1 MRIAIVLLLLVIAQV
16 HAAEPRAVLWSMR
29 GEHNTVYLAG
39 SMHFL
44 PDAEPLPP
52 AMLAAYRE
60 AEKLIMEL
68 DMDDI
73 DATEVQLVT
82 LKRGMLPPDQSL
94 EQAPGA
100 ETFGRVQAEA
110 RELGFD
116 AALLQRMRPWLAAL
130 TLTQLQLA
138 KLGWSPQAGVEQRFV
153 KLAATDRKE
162 IQGLETLP
170 AQISLLASLS
180 DDLQRQFILYTV
192 DDADALAHEVEQLT
206 RAWRNGDDKALEALF
221 DEGFRK
227 YPKLYEPLTVVRNR
241 AWIGSIEPLLEQ
253 RDDYLII
260 VGAAHL
266 VGRDSVIELLRRRGL
281 TVVKH

>member
-1 MRIAIVLLLLVIAQV
+1 MRFVFLLLLLAAQ
-16 HAAEPRAVLWSMR
+16 ARADSAHSILWSVR

-44 PDAEPLPP
+44 PAGEALPA

-60 AEKLIMEL
+60 AEKLVMEL

-73 DATEVQLVT
+73 DPADVQLAT
-82 LKRGMLPPDQSL
+82 LQLGMLPADSTL
-94 EQAPGA
+94 EQELGTAA
-100 ETFGRVQAEA
+100 FARVQAQAE
-110 RELGFD
+110 ELGLN

-138 KLGWSPQAGVEQRFV
+138 KLGWSSQAGVEQRFV
-153 KLAATDRKE
+153 RLAGKDRKE
-162 IQGLETLP
+162 IIGLESVSE
-170 AQISLLASLS
+170 QVELLASMS
-180 DDLQRQFILYTV
+180 SELQRQFILYSV
-192 DDADALAHEVEQLT
+192 DDAQALPREVEALT
-206 RAWRNGDDKALEALF
+206 RAWREGDERALEVVFA
-221 DEGFRK
+221 EGLRK
-227 YPKLYEPLTVVRNR
+227 YPELYEPLTVVRNR
-241 AWIGSIEPLLEQ
+241 AWMGSIEPLLKQ

-266 VGRDSVIELLRRRGL
+266 VGPDSVVDLLRRRGF